1 MDQCKTPAAKVKT
14 DSSYF
19 THIYVPSFFLNKSSR
34 EKNENMKEKSSTYRE
49 TKLKGNLPYL
59 LRGDREQAKLG

>member
-1 MDQCKTPAAKVKT
+1 M
-14 DSSYF
+14 YLF
-19 THIYVPSFFLNKSSR
+19 FFLNKSSR
-34 EKNENMKEKSSTYRE
+34 EKNENMKEKSFTYLE